1 MLERHRAGLLSPEAR
16 AALEAE
22 TLARLLPL
30 VLDAAAALPESQ
42 SVQSCMSCLA
52 HLVDRAPAAV
62 LAAAL
67 ADRPGREGG
76 GEVGEVDE
84 LGPHAARLCSLL
96 QQTVPPPPPP
106 PASPCRASPGPAQG
120 AASSGG
126 AGRQRVRAA
135 RAQGQPYARQHDS
148 DISEGGAQ
156 AGPHRMRRCG
166 GVAGSRMATDKAET
180 RIFHHAQGWPQ
191 ARLAAGELAGVAGS
205 RMGGPGCRTRSPPGG
220 VATVNVK

>member
-96 QQTVPPPPPP
+96 QQTVPPPPSPP
-106 PASPCRASPGPAQG
+106 LHHAVRHRVRLRGLPAQG
-120 AASSGG
+120 AL
-126 AGRQRVRAA
+126 
-135 RAQGQPYARQHDS
+135 
-148 DISEGGAQ
+148 
-156 AGPHRMRRCG
+156 
-166 GVAGSRMATDKAET
+166 AGSASERRGRRASLTQGSTT
-180 RIFHHAQGWPQ
+180 RIFQRVARRQG
-191 ARLAAGELAGVAGS
+191 
-205 RMGGPGCRTRSPPGG
+205 RTE
-220 VATVNVK
+220 